1 MSKGPGSVL
10 RTHWSVRRTS
20 EGAGDT
26 VLSLG
31 CTEVMAVPQEKREG
45 PRAPERDQ
53 EGWPPACDE
62 ASVSTSQPGCR
73 MQSGLHPHRHR
84 GPRRLDP
91 PQGRRRILFRDSS
104 KKAARAWEGAGR
116 AGLSLE
122 GIFRELSHHGGM
134 LVFAQAYQEGG
145 RSCCWTAQAWAQQDR
160 LQTGSCHHVR
170 VATSPQG
177 PRRCR
182 SRLLCVEGQ
191 TEDFTHHSEDQTY
204 DWVLG
209 GGQQDGHGVDT
220 MVQETIWPWGTWPGH
235 MYMRPLCQQALG
247 GPPHSAFPT
256 H

>member
-1 MSKGPGSVL
+1 MSEGPGSVL
-10 RTHWSVRRTS
+10 RTHWSVSRTS

-104 KKAARAWEGAGR
+104 KKTARAWEGAGH

-134 LVFAQAYQEGG
+134 LVFAQDFQGEGSVVP
-145 RSCCWTAQAWAQQDR
+145 R
-160 LQTGSCHHVR
+160 VR
-170 VATSPQG
+170 VPKTERI
-177 PRRCR
+177 RRSQQCKSMKGFIASYGSSLVQR
-182 SRLLCVEGQ
+182 SGVLRRAPSSESHLLLYRQFFVPI
-191 TEDFTHHSEDQTY
+191 T
-204 DWVLG
+204 
-209 GGQQDGHGVDT
+209 
-220 MVQETIWPWGTWPGH
+220 
-235 MYMRPLCQQALG
+235 A
-247 GPPHSAFPT
+247 
-256 H
+256 

>member
-31 CTEVMAVPQEKREG
+31 CTEVMAVPQEKRDG

-62 ASVSTSQPGCR
+62 ASVSTSRPGCR
-73 MQSGLHPHRHR
+73 MQSRLHPHRHR

-116 AGLSLE
+116 AGLSPE
-122 GIFRELSHHGGM
+122 GIFRELGHSGEVPGQLGAM
-134 LVFAQAYQEGG
+134 LVFFQTFQGSE
-145 RSCCWTAQAWAQQDR
+145 RTCHWTA
-160 LQTGSCHHVR
+160 L
-170 VATSPQG
+170 
-177 PRRCR
+177 
-182 SRLLCVEGQ
+182 
-191 TEDFTHHSEDQTY
+191 
-204 DWVLG
+204 VLACF
-209 GGQQDGHGVDT
+209 VKK
-220 MVQETIWPWGTWPGH
+220 EF
-235 MYMRPLCQQALG
+235 R
-247 GPPHSAFPT
+247 
-256 H
+256 